1 MAFRQQLSRGIMRLE
16 NKVAVI
22 TGGAGGIGKRRP
34 SDLLQRVPMC
44 CWWILMRVPEAAC
57 GRIGSNRVSFLVGD
71 VTRAVDNQAMI
82 DTATER
88 YGGVDIFLANAGI
101 EGCSQ
106 SVGLSRRTI

>member
-1 MAFRQQLSRGIMRLE
+1 MRLE

-22 TGGAGGIGKRRP
+22 TGGAGGMAKRRP

-44 CWWILMRVPEAAC
+44 CWWILMRVLEAAC

-88 YGGVDIFLANAGI
+88 YGGVDIFPGQCRYRR
-101 EGCSQ
+101 GCRQ